1 MNCMKKTGCFSII
14 PLLFSVF
21 LLCFVLFQGINL
33 QVYATQ
39 TPPVMDFGNLLTASE
54 EQELEVEIQRL
65 VNKTGFGFGII
76 LYDEPATYSNFLS
89 YIKNDVGATYYQS
102 NRFIMAL
109 NLTTREMIL
118 EVNGTARDEISDAQ
132 SNLLVDKVA
141 PYFSRGDY
149 YGGMSLFLELIESHL
164 ASPSGSSSLSSTTE
178 QKATILF
185 FSFVMSLAVA
195 GSTTYFFWQ
204 SMNTVRDQDSASE
217 YLKKEKFSV
226 THNQERYLSRTVI
239 RTPIQQ
245 NNPGGG
251 GHGGG
256 RSSGGVSR
264 GF

>member
-1 MNCMKKTGCFSII
+1 MNCTRKSRVFSII
-14 PLLFSVF
+14 PLFLSLL
-21 LLCFVLFQGINL
+21 LLCLVLFQGFSL

-39 TPPVMDFGNLLTASE
+39 SPPVMDFGNLLTASE

-65 VNKTGFGFGII
+65 VSKTGFGFGVI

-89 YIKNDVGATYYQS
+89 YIKNDVGASYFQS

-132 SNLLVDKVA
+132 STLLVDKVA

-149 YGGMSLFLELIESHL
+149 YGGMWLFLELIESHL
-164 ASPSGSSSLSSTTE
+164 ASPSGSSSLQNTTQ

-185 FSFVMSLAVA
+185 FSFIMSLAVA
-195 GSTTYFFWQ
+195 GTTTYFFWQ

-217 YLKKEKFSV
+217 YLKKEKFLV

-245 NNPGGG
+245 NNHG
-251 GHGGG
+251 GGG